1 MKSRWMWFC
10 GFSALF
16 AGAMAYVFWGV
27 WSPDVTFIQ
36 PDCGITYPADFMVRK
51 WREFCGGG
59 SLVPWELHKLL
70 GGPYVWQE
78 LQYAVAMYLDC
89 CGDYMNL
96 HI

>member
-16 AGAMAYVFWGV
+16 AGAMAYVFWGA
-27 WSPDVTFIQ
+27 WSPDVAFIQ
-36 PDCGITYPADFMVRK
+36 PDCGITYPADFMARK

-70 GGPYVWQE
+70 GGP
-78 LQYAVAMYLDC
+78 
-89 CGDYMNL
+89 
-96 HI
+96 